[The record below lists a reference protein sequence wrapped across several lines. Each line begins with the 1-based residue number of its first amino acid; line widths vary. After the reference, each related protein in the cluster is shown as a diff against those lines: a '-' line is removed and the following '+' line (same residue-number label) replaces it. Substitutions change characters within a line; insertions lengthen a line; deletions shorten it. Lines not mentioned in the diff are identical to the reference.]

1 MVKKTFSAPKP
12 AEKSKPASQPKSTKS
27 GPTAGAAGAART
39 SKPAKPKPAAPMLE
53 ALKSPTT
60 PKPAAAHKPSKAS
73 TSKPAAAKASSSKT
87 AAATKTASTQALTTK
102 TRKPRP
108 KPKESTPIPTAT
120 RPTMSDGKVDREIW
134 QPSDGNGDPSPE
146 LIEKYR
152 SKRNGHPTWKLY
164 TGRNVPKNPT
174 DTNPPC
180 FVVLDDKAAWTI
192 LNSKNWTKHERHR
205 KWPFDFTPQGRI
217 SLQRPNRGRPAYGRD
232 GTTYA
237 SVPKQK
243 GEKYWLH
250 GCHEPPKADGR
261 ISPAP
266 TAAGAPGDNQIA
278 ATPPSSAHLAPLMTA
293 GGSPMGEQSPLELPP
308 STELATVEPNVTPV
322 SASTTTPTPA
332 PPPACITP
340 PTTESSSR
348 TSSSPRPS
356 AVGSPTQRPRAIVS
370 PSPGPSVQAIKR
382 SASPDHPA
390 ATPPKRQR
398 KSLVPLEVPPDLAN
412 RDSQVTQLQKAL
424 QVVVKRESETANEK
438 ARLEATVAVQQKT
451 IAESRGRLEASERK
465 AKAFRDLA
473 MKLYARSVDHSN
485 VLVDRHTAML
495 GILQDVESLKATA
508 ERLAVGTRREIA
520 PTEALQGEIGA
531 VLDQA
536 EQGMRAQ
543 GLGEEYEV
551 FVDEAMNLDIEE

>member
-1 MVKKTFSAPKP
+1 MSDQQTTDGSIPESGSPHHTSQSILAISESKSSTDPGQSLDRPNGVNSTAKKHSTAKSTNVQKPATSASSKKSSSAPKP

-87 AAATKTASTQALTTK
+87 VAATKRASTQALTTK

-120 RPTMSDGKVDREIW
+120 HLTMSDGKVDREIW

-180 FVVLDDKAAWTI
+180 FVVLDDKADWTI

-217 SLQRPNRGRPAYGRD
+217 NLQRPNRGRPAYGRD

-278 ATPPSSAHLAPLMTA
+278 ATPPSSAHLAPLTTA

-308 STELATVEPNVTPV
+308 STELATVNP
-322 SASTTTPTPA
+322 
-332 PPPACITP
+332 
-340 PTTESSSR
+340 
-348 TSSSPRPS
+348 
-356 AVGSPTQRPRAIVS
+356 
-370 PSPGPSVQAIKR
+370 
-382 SASPDHPA
+382 
-390 ATPPKRQR
+390 
-398 KSLVPLEVPPDLAN
+398 
-412 RDSQVTQLQKAL
+412 
-424 QVVVKRESETANEK
+424 
-438 ARLEATVAVQQKT
+438 
-451 IAESRGRLEASERK
+451 
-465 AKAFRDLA
+465 
-473 MKLYARSVDHSN
+473 M
-485 VLVDRHTAML
+485 
-495 GILQDVESLKATA
+495 
-508 ERLAVGTRREIA
+508 
-520 PTEALQGEIGA
+520 
-531 VLDQA
+531 
-536 EQGMRAQ
+536 
-543 GLGEEYEV
+543 
-551 FVDEAMNLDIEE
+551 